1 MKKTILF
8 LLVVHPCLFS
18 MDHNPHRHDSAVGYG
33 SFQQIPD
40 DVRIEISDADLLKC
54 NERSP
59 LLRVVKKDHERKR
72 KIYSLLTSSF
82 FMGSLTLLGIG
93 IGFEN
98 VAYISIVSMLLC
110 SCAGSYFGGK
120 MQAEAHRAN
129 YLTPPIWRTDQ
140 QTAHSAGTVFQHVPS
155 LKKLSFDVASR
166 NIGAYSLDEI
176 RLLSVAPEVKASLEK
191 LHGRYI
197 KLLETSIPS
206 RSPSPC
212 FLDRIPDVNPNMI

>member
-1 MKKTILF
+1 M
-8 LLVVHPCLFS
+8 LVVHPCLFS
-18 MDHNPHRHDSAVGYG
+18 MDHNPHHHDLAVGYG

-40 DVRIEISDADLLKC
+40 DDVRIEISDADLLQC
-54 NERSP
+54 NKRSP
-59 LLRVVKKDHERKR
+59 LLRAAKKDHERKR
-72 KIYSLLTSSF
+72 NIYSLLTSCF
-82 FMGSLTLLGIG
+82 FIGSLIPLGMG
-93 IGFEN
+93 IGFGNVN
-98 VAYISIVSMLLC
+98 VAFIGTVGTAWCCLV
-110 SCAGSYFGGK
+110 GGCFRDK
-120 MQAEAHRAN
+120 MKIEAHRAN
-129 YLTPPIWRTDQ
+129 YLTPRIDQ
-140 QTAHSAGTVFQHVPS
+140 QTAHSAVTVFQHVPS